1 MIGIILAGG
10 AGSRLGPITKV
21 TSKQL
26 LPVYDKPMIF
36 YPISLLMAANF
47 QEIVIICTPKD
58 FDAYRKLLGDGTK
71 WGIKFHF
78 FVQEN
83 PNGLPEAFLI
93 AKDIIKAKK
102 STLILGDNVLY
113 GSQLGK
119 KLYEN
124 AINHS
129 NHIYGYLVKDA
140 SQFGVLEISD
150 DGKPLSVIE
159 KPVGIGRGMAIPGIY
174 HLDETV
180 VERVRTLKK
189 STRGELEITELLSLY
204 IKDNS
209 LTYSVLDR
217 GVAWLD
223 TGTIDDLFM
232 ASELVRVVQSRQG
245 MLIGSP
251 DEVAYRKK
259 WIDVDQLR
267 ENSKSYGASLYGLS
281 IADLINDL

>member
-1 MIGIILAGG
+1 MVGIILAGG

-47 QEIVIICTPKD
+47 QEIVIICTARDISSYKE
-58 FDAYRKLLGDGTK
+58 LLGDGSR

-93 AKDIIKAKK
+93 AKDVIKGKK

-119 KLYEN
+119 KIYEN
-124 AINHS
+124 AKQQN

-140 SQFGVLEISD
+140 SQFGVLEIAV
-150 DGKPLSVIE
+150 DGELLSVVE
-159 KPVGIGRGMAIPGIY
+159 KPKGIGRGMAIPGIY
-174 HLDETV
+174 HFDETV

-189 STRGELEITELLSLY
+189 SARDELEITELLSLY

-209 LTYSVLDR
+209 LTYSILDR

-251 DEVAYRKK
+251 DEVAYRKE
-259 WIDVDQLR
+259 WININQLR
-267 ENSKSYGASLYGLS
+267 ENSKLYGSSLYGVS
-281 IADLINDL
+281 IADLTKDL

>member
-1 MIGIILAGG
+1 MVGIILAGG

-26 LPVYDKPMIF
+26 LPIYDKPMIF

-47 QEIVIICTPKD
+47 QEIVIICTARDIASYKE
-58 FDAYRKLLGDGTK
+58 LLGDGSR

-78 FVQEN
+78 FVQDN

-93 AKDIIKAKK
+93 AKDVIKGKK

-119 KLYEN
+119 KVYEN
-124 AINHS
+124 AQQHS

-140 SQFGVLEISD
+140 SQFGVLEIAE
-150 DGKPLSVIE
+150 DGELLSVVE
-159 KPVGIGRGMAIPGIY
+159 KPIGIGRGMAIPGIY
-174 HLDETV
+174 HFDETV

-189 STRGELEITELLSLY
+189 SARGELEITELLSLY

-209 LTYSVLDR
+209 LTYSILDR

-251 DEVAYRKK
+251 DEVAYLKK
-259 WIDVDQLR
+259 WIDVEQLR
-267 ENSKSYGASLYGLS
+267 ENSKTFGASLYGLS

>member
-1 MIGIILAGG
+1 MVGIILAGG

-47 QEIVIICTPKD
+47 QEIVIICTARDIVSYKE
-58 FDAYRKLLGDGTK
+58 LLGDGSR

-93 AKDIIKAKK
+93 AKDVINGKK

-140 SQFGVLEISD
+140 SQFGVLEITD
-150 DGKPLSVIE
+150 DGELLSVVE
-159 KPVGIGRGMAIPGIY
+159 KPIGIGRGMAIPGIY

-180 VERVRTLKK
+180 VERVSSLKK
-189 STRGELEITELLSLY
+189 SARGELEITELLSLY

-209 LTYSVLDR
+209 LTYSILDR

-251 DEVAYRKK
+251 DEVAYRKE
-259 WIDVDQLR
+259 WINIDQLR
-267 ENSKSYGASLYGLS
+267 KNSKSYGASLYGQS
-281 IADLINDL
+281 IADLTIDL

>member
-1 MIGIILAGG
+1 MVGIILAGG
-10 AGSRLGPITKV
+10 VGSRLGPITKV

-47 QEIVIICTPKD
+47 KEIVIICTFRDIDSYKE
-58 FDAYRKLLGDGTK
+58 LLGDGRR
-71 WGIKFHF
+71 WGVKFHF
-78 FVQEN
+78 RVQEY

-93 AKDIIKAKK
+93 ARDVIEGKK

-124 AINHS
+124 ALS
-129 NHIYGYLVKDA
+129 YRNHIYGYLVKDA
-140 SQFGVLEISD
+140 SQFGVLNLNDKGALTSI
-150 DGKPLSVIE
+150 VE
-159 KPVGIGRGMAIPGIY
+159 KPQGLGRGLAIPGIY
-174 HLDETV
+174 HVDETV
-180 VERVRTLKK
+180 VERVNKLKK
-189 STRGELEITELLSLY
+189 SSRGELEITELLTQY
-204 IKDNS
+204 MEENS
-209 LTYSVLDR
+209 LTYSILDR
-217 GVAWLD
+217 GVAWMD

-251 DEVAYRKK
+251 DEVAYRKE
-259 WIDVDQLR
+259 WIDLEQLR
-267 ENSKSYGASLYGLS
+267 DNSKSYGASLYGLS
-281 IADLINDL
+281 LSHLLDNL